1 MSTSLQ
7 RRVTAPLRDD
17 IDGVYECVLLAYVTV
32 RGPRADVVVCRYLRL
47 EPYSGCISPDR
58 RINGDAASVGV
69 VHMMVTRRNLFKGGG
84 LAAAGLAAGSLSS
97 CTAAARDVAASGVQ
111 AADAGVAVTVDRF
124 RRGGV
129 GPLYWSTYG
138 YNIFTNRAMP
148 QEVWTK
154 NLDWVAKD
162 FAPYGYRMVCTDGW
176 IDFSQKTNKNGYIV
190 AYQDNWTLDWAGMVK
205 DAAGR
210 GLELGVYY
218 NPLWVVTSAM
228 KDTSITVAGRPDVK
242 VADLVSPGD
251 NQNGSPNLNWVDVTR
266 DGAEEYVKGYVGYF
280 RSLGAALL
288 RIDFLAW
295 FEVGYD
301 QSEGTTGFAHGR
313 DAYLLALSW
322 MREAAGEMIL
332 SLVMPNCFDH
342 AAAERQFGDMIRI
355 DNDVGPGTW
364 YSLSDG
370 SQSWQPIWSQWNNPF
385 LGFTGFSDV
394 SGRGQLVLD
403 GDPLYMS
410 TFSNDDERRTAISL
424 FTMAG
429 APIAIADRY
438 DTIGDYSA
446 FFQNE
451 EVLALRGRGLVGK
464 PIYRNS
470 HGYFFDTTS
479 RDCERWVGQLP
490 DGSWVVALFNRD
502 AGPKP
507 TTKSIDFSSDLGL
520 SAPATVRDLWAH
532 SDLGAMTGYT
542 KALGP
547 HACVLLAV
555 TPQSVAHFEPEVG
568 AWAGTARFENTF
580 HGYEGLGY
588 VTGLDTPAS
597 SVTLAITAASGGIY
611 DLECH
616 VANATGSTS
625 VLEVVSVDPGSG
637 DKTGTARLQVPTTS
651 EWTEW
656 QSISVTLRLSAG
668 DNLVVFGY
676 GPRSTGSVNIDY
688 VAAPVRTKTG

>member
-1 MSTSLQ
+1 MRGL
-7 RRVTAPLRDD
+7 VGFLED
-17 IDGVYECVLLAYVTV
+17 VLAG
-32 RGPRADVVVCRYLRL
+32 GPVVK
-47 EPYSGCISPDR
+47 
-58 RINGDAASVGV
+58 
-69 VHMMVTRRNLFKGGG
+69 F
-84 LAAAGLAAGSLSS
+84 AG
-97 CTAAARDVAASGVQ
+97 
-111 AADAGVAVTVDRF
+111 
-124 RRGGV
+124 
-129 GPLYWSTYG
+129 
-138 YNIFTNRAMP
+138 
-148 QEVWTK
+148 
-154 NLDWVAKD
+154 
-162 FAPYGYRMVCTDGW
+162 GW
-176 IDFSQKTNKNGYIV
+176 I
-190 AYQDNWTLDWAGMVK
+190 
-205 DAAGR
+205 
-210 GLELGVYY
+210 E
-218 NPLWVVTSAM
+218 
-228 KDTSITVAGRPDVK
+228 
-242 VADLVSPGD
+242 
-251 NQNGSPNLNWVDVTR
+251 
-266 DGAEEYVKGYVGYF
+266 
-280 RSLGAALL
+280 
-288 RIDFLAW
+288 
-295 FEVGYD
+295 
-301 QSEGTTGFAHGR
+301 R

-542 KALGP
+542 SA
-547 HACVLLAV
+547 
-555 TPQSVAHFEPEVG
+555 
-568 AWAGTARFENTF
+568 
-580 HGYEGLGY
+580 GLGVSDPPVRFNCRGE
-588 VTGLDTPAS
+588 VT
-597 SVTLAITAASGGIY
+597 IF
-611 DLECH
+611 
-616 VANATGSTS
+616 
-625 VLEVVSVDPGSG
+625 
-637 DKTGTARLQVPTTS
+637 
-651 EWTEW
+651 
-656 QSISVTLRLSAG
+656 TLRCADTGAG
-668 DNLVVFGY
+668 
-676 GPRSTGSVNIDY
+676 
-688 VAAPVRTKTG
+688 